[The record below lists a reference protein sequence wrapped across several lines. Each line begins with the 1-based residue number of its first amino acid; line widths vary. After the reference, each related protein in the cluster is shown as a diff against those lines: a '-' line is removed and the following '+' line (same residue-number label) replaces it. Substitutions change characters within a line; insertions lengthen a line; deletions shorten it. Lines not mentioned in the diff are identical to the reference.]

1 MNQSIDLI
9 DLDLTSNQV
18 FVLSKQKRVDLS
30 SDNNMSLAIFK
41 SSKTTKKDLDSLN
54 KTHDR
59 DVAMLVWK
67 WDKSR
72 P

>member
-59 DVAMLVWK
+59 DVAMLV
-67 WDKSR
+67 
-72 P
+72 